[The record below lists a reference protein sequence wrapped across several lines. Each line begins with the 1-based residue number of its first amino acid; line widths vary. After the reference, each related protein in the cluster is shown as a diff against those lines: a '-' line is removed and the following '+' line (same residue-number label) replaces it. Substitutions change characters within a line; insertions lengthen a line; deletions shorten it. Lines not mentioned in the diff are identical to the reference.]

1 MFRLR
6 KYIYTDKKHAAKGIL
21 GTILAV
27 LALAVFVLVVYFS
40 FKEKGQADVSISTL
54 GLASISLSIVGL
66 TSSIMSF
73 WEEEKY
79 YIFSKIGAVSNI
91 LMLFLWIC
99 IFLIGV

>member
-6 KYIYTDKKHAAKGIL
+6 KYIYTDKKHTAKGIV
-21 GTILAV
+21 GTVLAV
-27 LALAVFVLVVYFS
+27 LALAVFVLVVYYS
-40 FKEKGQADVSISTL
+40 FKEKGQADVTISTL
-54 GLASISLSIVGL
+54 GFTSISLSIVGL

-79 YIFSKIGAVSNI
+79 YIFSKIGAISNI
-91 LMLFLWIC
+91 LMLFLWMC

>member
-21 GTILAV
+21 GTVLAG

-40 FKEKGQADVSISTL
+40 FQEKGQADVTISSL
-54 GLASISLSIVGL
+54 GLVSISLSVIGL

-73 WEEEKY
+73 WEEDKY

-91 LMLFLWIC
+91 LLLFLWIC
-99 IFLIGV
+99 VFLIGV